1 VQLEALQQQ
10 LAQQVNVT
18 PSPSGAAAAAAAARR
33 EDKAGGRVGSLLS
46 HQLLQRPQQL
56 NLTLQEACALQQY
69 QPMVEAWGW
78 RVSLTATAAAA
89 AAGEAAAGATTNVGI
104 TQPAVL
110 QQVPVLAGITLG
122 AVDLQV
128 CWLQCNAGW
137 GSPNRSW
144 HNLCLR
150 YTFTTRHTCVTKA
163 SKHMHVLVVAMFLS
177 LSQFHKVLLVLG
189 LIIVML
195 HLCSA
200 RCFLSV
206 LPPQ

>member
-1 VQLEALQQQ
+1 LSITPSPLLFAACLGQADNKLIAARCGTVLLAVDQHAAHERVQLEALQQQ

-18 PSPSGAAAAAAAARR
+18 SSPSGAAAAAAARR

-46 HQLLQRPQQL
+46 HQLLQHPQQL

-78 RVSLTATAAAA
+78 RVSLTAAAAA
-89 AAGEAAAGATTNVGI
+89 AVAGEAAAGATTNAGI

-128 CWLQCNAGW
+128 C
-137 GSPNRSW
+137 
-144 HNLCLR
+144 
-150 YTFTTRHTCVTKA
+150 
-163 SKHMHVLVVAMFLS
+163 
-177 LSQFHKVLLVLG
+177 
-189 LIIVML
+189 
-195 HLCSA
+195 
-200 RCFLSV
+200 
-206 LPPQ
+206 